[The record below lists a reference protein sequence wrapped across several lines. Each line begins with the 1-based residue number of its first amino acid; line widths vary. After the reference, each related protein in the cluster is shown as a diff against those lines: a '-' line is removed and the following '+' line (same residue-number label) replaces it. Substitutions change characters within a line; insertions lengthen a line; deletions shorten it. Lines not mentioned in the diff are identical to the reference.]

1 MSKILLYKIF
11 VRMFLIMSMVPTH
24 SSAVVVGS
32 NTAVSRQAF
41 TTFPVADVDNEVRGF
56 TSMTQGFA
64 IEDGNASCIYN
75 AYFPVEQTI
84 CLGGGTLSLSED
96 LVLSNTTIII
106 GLVPTI
112 GRFLGGNG
120 QSIKFPAAV
129 DSLTIPLVSFLP
141 KSLVSTTTNAAI
153 SSIDW
158 SPDSKYIAVGLA
170 QNAGAEMLIYYFD
183 GTTLT
188 MTNALSTGAP
198 VGQTVDQGVTV
209 VRWHPFDNYIA
220 FGTTEDLGD
229 DFVIGK
235 LNVSNGQFT
244 SPDGGWLTGICKT
257 IGWHPAGDYL
267 VVGSSN
273 LAKELILY
281 KFDRAMGTFNTNP
294 GGIFDFD
301 ITTPVNGAATSA
313 DSLSWAPGGNL
324 FAVGTTALLVMNFS
338 PSPSLSLNSNVNLGI
353 AINAVD
359 WSPTGTYIAA
369 GLAASNETLR
379 IYAHNAANSTL
390 TEIKTAYVGLSTA
403 VTSLQW
409 DSTGTFLRV
418 GNASP
423 ALLRTYYF
431 DQTSLTLTLI
441 DVVSAVGA
449 TTVRWSPNDQYLA
462 DANNLTLNIRKVYT
476 TLPLTFENVRL
487 IFSSDVIINK
497 QWKFKGTCDVVAT
510 GGVLS
515 FAREG
520 SILLAPGTNLTFD
533 GVTLS
538 SVGGSNISCMDN
550 AGTVTFRNS
559 QLFFSREFSFST
571 GSMGFESEV
580 MFSGTV
586 KINYTT
592 RMTSTIGS
600 GATWALDQGISFS
613 YAPAIARK
621 TLIRLEDPT
630 SMWYLNGTTIFS
642 TVTGLQLSRG
652 TLVVDNHV
660 TLSSQ
665 ARNSGEAM
673 ILSNNLNVNILSGG
687 LLDIY
692 GFVRYS

>member
-1 MSKILLYKIF
+1 MN
-11 VRMFLIMSMVPTH
+11 MVLTH
-24 SSAVVVGS
+24 SAAVVIGS
-32 NTAVSRQAF
+32 NTVVARQAF
-41 TTFPVADVDNEVRGF
+41 TTFPVADADNEVRGF

-64 IEDGNASCIYN
+64 LEDGANSCIYN

-96 LVLSNTTIII
+96 LVLSNTTLNF
-106 GLVPTI
+106 GLIPTI
-112 GRFLGGNG
+112 GRFLGVNG
-120 QSIKFPAAV
+120 QSIKFPTAV
-129 DSLTIPLVSFLP
+129 DNLTIPLVSFLP
-141 KSLVSTTTNAAI
+141 QAIASITAPAAI
-153 SSIDW
+153 NSIDW
-158 SPDSKYIAVGLA
+158 SPDGSYIAATINYLSPNTNVMIFNFNGLSLSLTSSVYIQPYDGLCTRWNPVYTQYVGYCGMD
-170 QNAGAEMLIYYFD
+170 NPNGNDTWISNFNKVAGTLVASQGAYLT
-183 GTTLT
+183 GTGPA
-188 MTNALSTGAP
+188 MA
-198 VGQTVDQGVTV
+198 
-209 VRWHPFDNYIA
+209 WHPSGNYLIVSSTHPGREIGL
-220 FGTTEDLGD
+220 FQFLSNTGTFTA
-229 DFVIGK
+229 
-235 LNVSNGQFT
+235 QPFT
-244 SPDGGWLTGICKT
+244 SLNFPLGAGNK
-257 IGWHPAGDYL
+257 PA
-267 VVGSSN
+267 
-273 LAKELILY
+273 A
-281 KFDRAMGTFNTNP
+281 
-294 GGIFDFD
+294 
-301 ITTPVNGAATSA
+301 SA
-313 DSLSWAPGGNL
+313 DSISFAPGGNL
-324 FAVGTTALLVMNFS
+324 FAIGTVHPSTGASLFIMNFS
-338 PSPSLSLNSNVNLGI
+338 PSPSLSLNTSIDTGAAV
-353 AINAVD
+353 NAVD
-359 WSPTGTYIAA
+359 WSSTGTYIAV
-369 GLAASNETLR
+369 GLTATNERLR
-379 IYAHNAANSTL
+379 IYAHNAASSTL
-390 TEIKTAYVGLSTA
+390 TEIKTAHVGLSTA
-403 VTSLQW
+403 VTSLEW
-409 DSTGTFLRV
+409 DNTGTFLRV

-431 DQTSLTLTLI
+431 DKGSLTLTLI

-449 TTVRWSPNDQYLA
+449 TTVRWSHNATYLA
-462 DANNLTLNIRKVYT
+462 DATGTTLNVRKVNT
-476 TLPLTFENVRL
+476 TLPLIFHNVRL

-510 GGVLS
+510 GGTLS
-515 FAREG
+515 FASGG

-559 QLFFSREFSFST
+559 HLFFSREFSFST

-592 RMTSTIGS
+592 RMTSTVGS
-600 GATWALDQGISFS
+600 GATWALDQGMSFS

-692 GFVRYS
+692 GFIRYS